1 MYFKNTKIKKKY
13 EDYYLRDKYR
23 MFFMSPEDK
32 QESQKKKYSLNES
45 NRDVG

>member
-1 MYFKNTKIKKKY
+1 
-13 EDYYLRDKYR
+13 

-32 QESQKKKYSLNES
+32 QESQKKKKKYSLNES